1 MPPATSDTECT
12 LDIRRDHATNAASK
26 VAAKTGAKPGV
37 ARSAR
42 GQGDA
47 PSEQQDGSRC
57 TMATETGEVEH
68 GRRDAPIP

>member
-12 LDIRRDHATNAASK
+12 LDIRRDHATNAASE

-42 GQGDA
+42 G
-47 PSEQQDGSRC
+47 
-57 TMATETGEVEH
+57 
-68 GRRDAPIP
+68 